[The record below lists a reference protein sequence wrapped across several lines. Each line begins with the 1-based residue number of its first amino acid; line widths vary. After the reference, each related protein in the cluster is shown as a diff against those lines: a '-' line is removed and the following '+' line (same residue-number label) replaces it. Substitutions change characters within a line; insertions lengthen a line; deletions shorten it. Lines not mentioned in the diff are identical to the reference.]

1 MSASDSVKFRG
12 ALEAHVGLALSLSAR
27 PGNSVVLAGAG
38 LSVGAGVPAAWQ
50 IQERLLSRIAA
61 ASGEQ
66 PNDVFGWWKTRT
78 GRDAKYDELLHT
90 AAPTPLGRKDL
101 LREFFEPTDGER
113 ETGLKVP
120 STAHRAIAQMMA
132 DGLVRIV
139 ITLNFDLLIETALR
153 DLGIE
158 PTVVST
164 AADAA
169 GMEPLH
175 AQRHL
180 IWHLHGD
187 YTNPE
192 MLNTPDELRTYPTH
206 IDVRL
211 DEVFDQ
217 YGLLV
222 VGWSARWDP
231 ALIGALARCSSRR
244 YPTFWLDRIPLNGDA
259 AKLAKARDATT
270 VIEDAGKWLPM
281 VIEACGAIA
290 HRETDPVTTA
300 GAVATVKR
308 DLSFGRIP
316 VGSHDLLLKEV
327 ERIRELQAFSV
338 DEEVWKSLSYQDR
351 IPAIENELELWSAL
365 IATLAYWGDARTD
378 DWWISS
384 TAHLADVPTFSGSSD
399 ANNAL
404 KTPAIV
410 ALYAGG
416 VAAVAAGRWTTV
428 ARLLTDIPVLNPFSG
443 QRSPAA
449 ALFKPDDVYPHA
461 RWPSRALFRLLRPVL
476 SDTAGLGVL
485 VEEAWE
491 QFEYVGYAL
500 DLARRTE
507 SNAVSFPYLRV
518 DDDRTKS
525 GCEVVPVVSALV
537 RRRSTLLDEL
547 NAHIDNNRYANFSAA
562 LDVAD
567 ARIGAAVEDAERRSM
582 PMGRA
587 VRLPSGRRFAPIP
600 GESQ

>member
-1 MSASDSVKFRG
+1 M
-12 ALEAHVGLALSLSAR
+12 
-27 PGNSVVLAGAG
+27 
-38 LSVGAGVPAAWQ
+38 GAGVPAAWQ
-50 IQERLLSRIAA
+50 IQERLLTRIAA

-66 PNDVFGWWKTRT
+66 PDDVFVWWKNRT
-78 GRDAKYDELLHT
+78 GRDAEYDELLHA

-113 ETGLKVP
+113 EAGLKVP
-120 STAHRAIAQMMA
+120 SAAHRAIAQMMA
-132 DGLVRIV
+132 EGLVRIV
-139 ITLNFDLLIETALR
+139 VTLNFDLLIETALR

-192 MLNTPDELRTYPTH
+192 MLNTPDELRTYPAH
-206 IDVRL
+206 IGLRL

-222 VGWSARWDP
+222 VGWSARWDS
-231 ALIGALARCSSRR
+231 ALIAALARCSSRR
-244 YPTFWLDRIPLNGDA
+244 YPTFWLDRFPLNGDA
-259 AKLAKARDATT
+259 AKLAKARDATV
-270 VIEDAGKWLPM
+270 VIKDAGEWLPM
-281 VIEACGAIA
+281 VTEACGAIK
-290 HRETDPVTTA
+290 HLETDPLTTA
-300 GAVATVKR
+300 GAIATVKR

-316 VGSHDLLLKEV
+316 VGAHDLLLKEV
-327 ERIRELQAFSV
+327 QRIRELQAFSTNE
-338 DEEVWKSLSYQDR
+338 DIWRSLSYHDR
-351 IPAIENELELWSAL
+351 IPAIEDELELWAAL
-365 IATLAYWGDARTD
+365 IATLAYWGNARTD

-384 TAHLADVPTFSGSSD
+384 AAHLADVPTFAGSSD

-404 KTPAIV
+404 KVPAIF

-428 ARLLTDIPVLNPFSG
+428 VRLLTDIPVLNPFSG

-449 ALFKPDDVYPHA
+449 ALYKPDDVYPHT
-461 RWPSRALFRLLRPVL
+461 RWPSRALFGLLRPVL
-476 SDTAGLGVL
+476 SDAAGLGVL

-491 QFEYVGYAL
+491 QFEYLSYAL
-500 DLARRTE
+500 DLARHTE
-507 SNAVSFPYLRV
+507 AKAVPFPYVRV
-518 DDDRTKS
+518 DDDRTDS
-525 GCEVVPVVSALV
+525 GREVVPVVSAAV
-537 RRRSTLLDEL
+537 RSRSALLDEL
-547 NAHIDNNRYANFSAA
+547 NAHVDNNRYANFAAA
-562 LDVAD
+562 LDAAD
-567 ARIGAAVEDAERRSM
+567 ARIGAAVEDAERRSI

-587 VRLPSGRRFAPIP
+587 VRLPGGRRFAPIA